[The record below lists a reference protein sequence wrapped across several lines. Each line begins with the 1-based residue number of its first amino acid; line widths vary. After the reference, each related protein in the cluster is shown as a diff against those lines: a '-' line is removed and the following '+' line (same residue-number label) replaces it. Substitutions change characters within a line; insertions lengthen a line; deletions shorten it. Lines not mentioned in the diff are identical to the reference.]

1 MAGAN
6 VCVCVCVCGGSDG
19 PRIGRDVAIGSWSA
33 PARSQT
39 FDLVQT
45 EMGACDVQNSAPGD
59 AVPERRGGGKWTLP
73 YEKVHSRDG
82 KSKRNFPT
90 CLDQATVKKSR
101 SPSPLVSLFFH
112 FSLSSLPFV
121 V

>member
-6 VCVCVCVCGGSDG
+6 VCVCVCVVAAMDLESAGTLRSAA
-19 PRIGRDVAIGSWSA
+19 GRLLPVHKL
-33 PARSQT
+33 

-82 KSKRNFPT
+82 KSERNFPT

>member
-6 VCVCVCVCGGSDG
+6 VCVCVCVRWQRWTSNRPERCD
-19 PRIGRDVAIGSWSA
+19 RQLSA